1 MHIVVFM
8 GFNLNSMI
16 ADWSGTLKIKI
27 LSTLDQIVI
36 VNVLLGQYLN
46 GDVQLLVLYILD
58 LGLLR

>member
-1 MHIVVFM
+1 
-8 GFNLNSMI
+8 MI

-36 VNVLLGQYLN
+36 VDVLLGQYLN